1 MGNQS
6 SSSSSEYQRE
16 TATVPG
22 YGDTIETLQYKLNE
36 AEELHKKRCED
47 LLINERK
54 LKSVQQRNFQ
64 RIKDME
70 KEIKDANNINPTEIE
85 SIYNNR
91 IKEMNERK
99 DKELADSMDHFQTV
113 VFPEKFE
120 RMKQEVLEKVQSLRD
135 NHWEER
141 LKELEEMEKKDIE
154 IIKKIARS
162 EHDNALKKV
171 KRSFQEEVEVIEDKI
186 LEKRKRNGILSWFIK
201 PSSKSKKSRKDDYD
215 DDDDNDDDYDDDDDD
230 E

>member
-1 MGNQS
+1 MGNQ
-6 SSSSSEYQRE
+6 SSSSEYQRE

-22 YGDTIETLQYKLNE
+22 YGDTIESLQQKLND
-36 AEELHKKRCED
+36 AEELHKKKCED
-47 LLINERK
+47 LLIAERK
-54 LKSVQQRNFQ
+54 LKSIQERNYQRT
-64 RIKDME
+64 KDME
-70 KEIKDANNINPTEIE
+70 KEIRDANNINPIE
-85 SIYNNR
+85 VETLYNIR

-99 DKELADSMDHFQTV
+99 DKELADNMDHLQTII
-113 VFPEKFE
+113 FPEKLE
-120 RMKQEVLEKVQSLRD
+120 SMKQQILEKVQNLRD
-135 NHWEER
+135 KHWEER
-141 LKELEEMEKKDIE
+141 LKELQEMEKKDIE

-215 DDDDNDDDYDDDDDD
+215 DDDNDDDYDDDDD